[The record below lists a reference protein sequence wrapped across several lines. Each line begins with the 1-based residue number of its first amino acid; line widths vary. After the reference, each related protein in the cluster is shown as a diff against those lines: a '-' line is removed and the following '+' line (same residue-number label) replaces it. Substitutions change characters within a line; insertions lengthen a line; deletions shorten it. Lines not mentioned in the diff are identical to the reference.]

1 MIFEKIRK
9 MMAEQLNIDPDRIT
23 LKTKFVD
30 DLRIDSLDIV
40 ELLMRAE
47 DEFGMEFDNSV
58 VLNFSS
64 VGDVVDY
71 ITNALKKQAIY

>member
-9 MMAEQLNIDPDRIT
+9 MMAEQLNIDPDMIT

-71 ITNALKKQAIY
+71 ITNALKK

>member
-40 ELLMRAE
+40 ELLMHAE

-71 ITNALKKQAIY
+71 ITNALKK

>member
-47 DEFGMEFDNSV
+47 DEFRMEFDNSV

-71 ITNALKKQAIY
+71 ITNALKK

>member
-71 ITNALKKQAIY
+71 IANALKK

>member
-30 DLRIDSLDIV
+30 DLRI
-40 ELLMRAE
+40 
-47 DEFGMEFDNSV
+47 
-58 VLNFSS
+58 
-64 VGDVVDY
+64 
-71 ITNALKKQAIY
+71 

>member
-64 VGDVVDY
+64 VGDVFDY
-71 ITNALKKQAIY
+71 ITNALKK

>member
-71 ITNALKKQAIY
+71 ITNALKK

>member
-9 MMAEQLNIDPDRIT
+9 MMAEQLNIDPGRIT

-71 ITNALKKQAIY
+71 ITNALKK

>member
-47 DEFGMEFDNSV
+47 DEFGMKFDNSV

-71 ITNALKKQAIY
+71 ITNALKK

>member
-9 MMAEQLNIDPDRIT
+9 MMAEQLNIDPNRIT

-71 ITNALKKQAIY
+71 ITNALKK

>member
-30 DLRIDSLDIV
+30 DLRLDSLDIV

-71 ITNALKKQAIY
+71 ITNALKK

>member
-71 ITNALKKQAIY
+71 IINALKK

>member
-1 MIFEKIRK
+1 

-71 ITNALKKQAIY
+71 IINALKK

>member
-1 MIFEKIRK
+1 

-71 ITNALKKQAIY
+71 ITNALKK

>member
-30 DLRIDSLDIV
+30 DLRIDSLDVV

-71 ITNALKKQAIY
+71 ITNALKK

>member
-64 VGDVVDY
+64 LGDVVDY
-71 ITNALKKQAIY
+71 ITNALKK

>member
-40 ELLMRAE
+40 ELLMRTE

-71 ITNALKKQAIY
+71 ITNALKK

>member
-9 MMAEQLNIDPDRIT
+9 MMAEQVNIDPDRIT

-71 ITNALKKQAIY
+71 ITNALKK

>member
-9 MMAEQLNIDPDRIT
+9 MMTEQLNIDPDRIT

-40 ELLMRAE
+40 ELLMCAE

-71 ITNALKKQAIY
+71 ITNALKK

>member
-40 ELLMRAE
+40 ELLMCA
-47 DEFGMEFDNSV
+47 V

-71 ITNALKKQAIY
+71 ITNALKK

>member
-64 VGDVVDY
+64 VGDVIDY
-71 ITNALKKQAIY
+71 ITNALKK